1 MPFRQ
6 RMPDGGQLMGGTLTI
21 RHGLFLIV
29 ASTVPLGVRGTC
41 GRGWVVAGTL
51 LGPEGTAARS
61 CFSVPAPVNSTR
73 VGWGWWVVGRC
84 LRTAQWTRASVA
96 KFLRAHGGCLGTRN
110 R

>member
-51 LGPEGTAARS
+51 LGPEGAAVWLGS
-61 CFSVPAPVNSTR
+61 SVPAPCLLR
-73 VGWGWWVVGRC
+73 WVVGRC